1 MVEPHFLSNVEHLNR
16 EISLKE
22 NSPMKWLV
30 GTILTLA
37 CGLALWVTVAA
48 TATVVPLEL
57 ADRSV
62 MEEYLRQEGYGG
74 VLVLS
79 GVQVQAAGQVVVTMN
94 VRLPN
99 GIVRTIVC
107 RFGPAKGE
115 D

>member
-1 MVEPHFLSNVEHLNR
+1 
-16 EISLKE
+16 
-22 NSPMKWLV
+22 MKWFARIIAVV
-30 GTILTLA
+30 GFLI
-37 CGLALWVTVAA
+37 ALWVTVAA

-57 ADRSV
+57 ADRAV
-62 MEEYLRQEGYGG
+62 MEEHLSREGYAG

-79 GVQVQAAGQVVVTMN
+79 GVQVQAGGQCVVTMN

-107 RFGPAKGE
+107 RFGNVKEE